1 MTNSPWTT
9 RRVLGGVGR
18 RVPLRPLRILFPFRV
33 WRRLFRLWLGVI
45 RSQPDKSRA
54 MRELLNVYADAY
66 YVGIDP
72 GAIEYDGGIHA
83 KHRLTRY
90 HDFFVER
97 IRPSERV
104 LDIGC
109 GKGELAYDIAERAEA
124 NVVAIDRAAWALAF
138 ARRHFAHKRVTYIEA
153 DAVAYA
159 PDDPF
164 DAAVLS
170 NVLEHLQPRVELMR
184 SLRERARVDRLLIR
198 VPMIDRDWTVPLRRE
213 LGLPYFSDPEHEVE
227 YTPELLR
234 DELAS
239 AGWTMGEPAIA
250 WGEIWVDAR
259 PTERP
264 SAR

>member
-1 MTNSPWTT
+1 
-9 RRVLGGVGR
+9 
-18 RVPLRPLRILFPFRV
+18 
-33 WRRLFRLWLGVI
+33 
-45 RSQPDKSRA
+45 